1 MMKKVM
7 MKKVMMKILTVAW
20 FRSIIATY
28 FLSFSGWP
36 QSLRLSRILP
46 DQPYR

>member
-1 MMKKVM
+1 
-7 MKKVMMKILTVAW
+7 MMKILTAAW

-28 FLSFSGWP
+28 LFGFPGWP